1 MESARIQT
9 VLRLPPELMDRV
21 RRNARKQKCSFNSYV
36 ERILDQATE
45 SHFPS
50 IPDDFQVGA
59 EIAGMGIFDF
69 VEPSADDL
77 SADPKLAYL
86 WQKYGKS

>member
-36 ERILDQATE
+36 EQILDQATE
-45 SHFPS
+45 PRFPS

-59 EIAGMGIFDF
+59 EIEGLGRFSYVD
-69 VEPSADDL
+69 PSADEL
-77 SADPKLAYL
+77 RADPKLAYL